1 MLLFLQIVAAVV
13 LVLLVLAVLAWW
25 GFKRWLRRKIGHYA
39 ASAALVDPRY
49 SAPARIHL
57 QLAETVE
64 TEPDFDRLWAQAQ
77 ALGFQRLAELETRE
91 GEPAL
96 LRVATHP
103 DLPYAL
109 ALSQHS
115 DAVHFS
121 LLAIDDGQR
130 LRAVSDGP
138 GESIHSGTLHWDVDA
153 STSLADAFQRL
164 QQACA
169 GRSLRSFDLRLFRLV
184 FERAHARRQDAWL
197 ARPPQRAEVARRGAL
212 QTPPSNEQTI
222 DQALQNER
230 QLWQQAVR
238 TAVLDHYRQI
248 SRIDADSWER
258 MGDDLHVV
266 HAQMSRD
273 DIGELLV
280 HTDAETALL
289 QQLHAQGLSG
299 SALYEALAERL
310 PSARQR
316 RRLFEVRQPLHAW
329 IYARAEETAPAA
341 SVARTHL
348 YSATQADGS
357 SVGGSVLAR
366 NSAEAVHQLDA
377 LGLRDAR
384 VVGESMPMGE
394 LPDFML
400 NPEFAAIAARS
411 AREGIGLGVARALLA
426 NALLWAPPLLLSA
439 WSLLDGAPFSWGDY
453 LAFAYLAVAAVALL
467 VLIGPMVLYNQ
478 LLSARLHGRKR
489 TARLCLALLGR
500 LNLMGGLRPDQLALE
515 RAKLI
520 AEDGQLDAAVSYWN
534 RGAAQLEEAQLQT
547 GLAQI
552 FDAAGSIEQA
562 IAAQRAVLKL
572 LPIDMSRID
581 LALTLAKHAPDTHE
595 AEAVLAEV
603 DSRELSELAQGGL
616 HFARGLLASRSGD
629 AARALVHFSKAQ
641 QQLAQFQSNPL
652 VLGLIAEINGY
663 AALTLKQSGE
673 ADRAQALWQNVRP
686 LLEKHASCRA
696 LIARYEGRQ
705 NQWRDGSASSG

>member
-400 NPEFAAIAARS
+400 
-411 AREGIGLGVARALLA
+411 
-426 NALLWAPPLLLSA
+426 LLSA

>member
-49 SAPARIHL
+49 SAPVRIHL
-57 QLAETVE
+57 QLAETAD

-77 ALGFQRLAELETRE
+77 ALGFHRLADLETRE

-96 LRVATHP
+96 LRAAGHP
-103 DLPYAL
+103 ELPYAL

-138 GESIHSGTLHWDVDA
+138 GESIHSGTLHWEVDA
-153 STSLADAFQRL
+153 GASLVDAFQRL

-169 GRSLRSFDLRLFRLV
+169 GRILRSFDLRLFRLV
-184 FERAHARRQDAWL
+184 FERAYARRQDAWL

-212 QTPPSNEQTI
+212 QTPPSSEQTI

-230 QLWQQAVR
+230 ELWQQAVR

-248 SRIDADSWER
+248 SHIDADSWER

-266 HAQMSRD
+266 HAHMSRD

-289 QQLHAQGLSG
+289 QQLHAQGVSG

-329 IYARAEETAPAA
+329 IYARAEEAAPAA

-348 YSATQADGS
+348 YSATRADGS
-357 SVGGSVLAR
+357 TVGGSVLAR
-366 NSAEAVHQLDA
+366 NSGEAVHQLDA

-384 VVGESMPMGE
+384 IVGESTPMGE

-411 AREGIGLGVARALLA
+411 AREGIGMGLARALLA

-439 WSLLDGAPFSWGDY
+439 WSLLEGAPFSWGDY
-453 LAFAYLAVAAVALL
+453 LAFAYLALAAVVLL

-478 LLSARLHGRKR
+478 LLSARLHGRRR
-489 TARLCLALLGR
+489 TARLCLALLGK

-515 RAKLI
+515 RAKLLG
-520 AEDGQLDAAVSYWN
+520 EDGQLDAAVSYWN

-552 FDAAGSIEQA
+552 FDAAGSTEQA

-572 LPIDMSRID
+572 MPIDMSRID

-595 AEAVLAEV
+595 AEALLVAV

-616 HFARGLLASRSGD
+616 HFARGLLASRGGD
-629 AARALVHFSKAQ
+629 AARALGHFSKAQ

-673 ADRAQALWQNVRP
+673 ADRAQALWQSVQP
-686 LLEKHASCRA
+686 LLAKHASCRE
-696 LIARYEGRQ
+696 LIARYEGRP
-705 NQWRDGSASSG
+705 S